1 MDATKKSGFMH
12 MEVCTDR
19 TNLYVGLSGG
29 HAQTRSMDGGAIL
42 YDGPIDGLPADVIEE
57 LLERGFIKRTD

>member
-1 MDATKKSGFMH
+1 MESTKKTGLMH

-19 TNLYVGLSGG
+19 TNLHVGLWGG

-42 YDGPIDGLPADVIEE
+42 YDGPIYGLPAEVIEE
-57 LLERGFIKRTD
+57 LLERGFIKKID